1 MANARSHTGAPA
13 GARTAAQN
21 ASSFRDS
28 LFSAIVRGL
37 YEGRYAPGQRLVEA
51 DLTAEYG
58 VSRGPVR
65 ETLSRLA
72 AEGIVTLSPG
82 RGAAIRKLGWRE
94 AVDLLELLEAL
105 VGLAA
110 AGAARRAAS
119 DAAGAAR
126 LEAAASQLAAFDHA
140 TLTPGYALARD
151 RFYGA
156 LVDLAGNAEL
166 ARVMPRVQSHLLR
179 IQFRAQVARYD
190 ELRHQDYGV
199 ITGAVLAGD
208 EQKARAVTQRHFR
221 RMIDVMHESQQQ
233 A

>member
-1 MANARSHTGAPA
+1 MANPPSPIAAPGA
-13 GARTAAQN
+13 
-21 ASSFRDS
+21 ASSRDS

-94 AVDLLELLEAL
+94 AIDLLELLEAL

-110 AGAARRAAS
+110 AAAARRAAS

-126 LEAAASQLAAFDHA
+126 LEAAAKQLAAFDHA
-140 TLTPGYALARD
+140 ALTPDYALARD

-156 LVDLAGNAEL
+156 LVDLANNAEL

-179 IQFRAQVARYD
+179 IQFRVQVARYD
-190 ELRHQDYGV
+190 ELRHQDYAV
-199 ITGAVLAGD
+199 IARAVLAGD
-208 EQKARAVTQRHFR
+208 EHKARAVTQQHFR
-221 RMIDVMHESQQQ
+221 RMIDVMHESQPE